1 MRRSGE
7 IRCMRNPPD
16 PALLRA
22 VAAEL
27 KARRTALGLNQEGL
41 AFTAGV
47 DRTFV
52 ARLENCS
59 TSPSLGTLF
68 RLSTG
73 LETDPGELVSAIAK
87 RYRREHRAAVVL
99 ASVRHA
105 SKKTEHASKKPSG

>member
-1 MRRSGE
+1 
-7 IRCMRNPPD
+7 MRNPPD

-41 AFTAGV
+41 AFAAGV

-68 RLSTG
+68 RISAG
-73 LETDPGELVSAIAK
+73 LETDPGALVSAIAK
-87 RYRREHRAAVVL
+87 RYRKEHGAAVML
-99 ASVRHA
+99 GSLRRAKDRP
-105 SKKTEHASKKPSG
+105 EHGPRKPKG